1 MRKMVP
7 FGMVVPT
14 LRRPASSVP
23 SFVGGE
29 ALRRPHV
36 DARCARAADKG
47 VLAELVDVHDG
58 PAAGV
63 MAGNDASYLQSHVW
77 PPGSA
82 SAAPSD
88 GDVVPETPCPRL
100 GARARA
106 RNGILASTFASQE
119 EASMEPTVLVEK

>member
-63 MAGNDASYLQSHVW
+63 MTGNDASYLQCHVW

-82 SAAPSD
+82 AEPHRQMVTRVVDRVGPPAAVPVPACTGF
-88 GDVVPETPCPRL
+88 GDPEGPYTLP
-100 GARARA
+100 AA
-106 RNGILASTFASQE
+106 
-119 EASMEPTVLVEK
+119 